1 MVIVIMIIVS
11 HFVVADMIQLA
22 IFYVL
27 AAAFTSSWQNMAY
40 VCHLLIGQFPIDVL
54 HANATWNV

>member
-1 MVIVIMIIVS
+1 
-11 HFVVADMIQLA
+11 
-22 IFYVL
+22 
-27 AAAFTSSWQNMAY
+27 MAY